1 MAAQSRGRRSRRRSG
16 MALVEVTFLLPW
28 MVWAFIASFNVGIF
42 AYSLIS
48 TQNAARTVAMYA
60 SQSLSVA
67 QNPGNA
73 CYYALEELR
82 DAPGVGSG
90 TTVCTGG
97 SPVTVTVTANTPG
110 TSGINTVTASVTY
123 QTMSLIPLP
132 GVMAGSFTMT
142 RSVEMPIR

>member
-1 MAAQSRGRRSRRRSG
+1 
-16 MALVEVTFLLPW
+16 MALIEVTFLLPW
-28 MVWAFIASFNVGIF
+28 MVWAFIAAFNVGIF

-67 QNPGNA
+67 QNPSNA

-82 DAPGVGSG
+82 DAPGVGST

-97 SPVTVTVTANTPG
+97 SPVSVSVTVNTPG
-110 TSGINTVTASVTY
+110 TSGINTVTASVSY

-132 GVMAGSFTMT
+132 GVMAGSFDMT
-142 RSVEMPIR
+142 RAVEMPIR